1 MKRPK
6 ISVVMSVYNDEKH
19 LEESIK
25 SVLNQT
31 FRNFEFIII
40 NDGSTDGTVK
50 ILEKVKKQDTRIK
63 VIHQKNVGLT
73 KSLNKGVKLAQGK
86 YIARI
91 DADDIAMPERLEKQ
105 LKFMESN
112 LLLGAI
118 GCWYY
123 LIDKEGKILKKCKP
137 PTENL
142 KIKKALLNS
151 APLIHPALMIKKEVL
166 EKINFYDEEFK
177 YAQDRDL
184 LFRILKYYQQGVV
197 PIFLLKYR
205 YTNESISLQ
214 KEIEQKKYC
223 LMAIKRAMKSGI
235 YPKWYYIFTLRHII
249 SIHLPVPVR
258 NLKNK
263 LFSIIG
269 VRYD

>member
-6 ISVVMSVYNDEKH
+6 ISVVMSVYNGEKY

-31 FRNFEFIII
+31 FKNFEFIII
-40 NDGSTDGTVK
+40 NDGSTDGTDN
-50 ILEKVKKQDTRIK
+50 ILEKFRKQDTRIK
-63 VIHQKNVGLT
+63 MIRQKNVGLT

-105 LKFMESN
+105 LEFMESN
-112 LLLGAI
+112 LRLGAI

-123 LIDKEGKILKKCKP
+123 MIDKDGKIIKKCKP
-137 PTENL
+137 PTELL
-142 KIKKALLNS
+142 KIKKSLLNS
-151 APLIHPALMIKKEVL
+151 VALIHPALMIKKEVL
-166 EKINFYDEEFK
+166 EKVNFYDEKFR

-184 LFRILKYYQQGVV
+184 LFRIIEHYQQGIV
-197 PIFLLKYR
+197 PKFLLKFR

-223 LMAIKRAMKSGI
+223 MMAIKRAIKNGI
-235 YPKWYYIFTLRHII
+235 YPKWCYIFILRFII
-249 SIHLPVPVR
+249 SIHLPTPVR
-258 NLKNK
+258 ILKNK
-263 LFSIIG
+263 LFRIIG
-269 VRYD
+269 LRHD